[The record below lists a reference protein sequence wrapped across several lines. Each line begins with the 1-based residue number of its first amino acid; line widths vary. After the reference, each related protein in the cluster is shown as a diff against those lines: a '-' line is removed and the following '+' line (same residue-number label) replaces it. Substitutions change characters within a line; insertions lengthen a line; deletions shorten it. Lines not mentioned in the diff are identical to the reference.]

1 MLLPLTIMSARKIN
15 PPEAFP
21 AEPSTPTS
29 LRLDLSFG
37 EVQIRK
43 NGIEFR
49 TGKPIP
55 SWTEMTV
62 TLETPGDGR
71 QANFTGVVVACNGN
85 RHQGYM
91 VAMVFTGLTRQA
103 QAQLDSFALSL

>member
-1 MLLPLTIMSARKIN
+1 MSARKIN
-15 PPEAFP
+15 SSAAFAGQPEQP
-21 AEPSTPTS
+21 AS
-29 LRLDLSFG
+29 LRLDLSVG

-49 TGKPIP
+49 TGKPMAT
-55 SWTEMTV
+55 WTEMTV

-91 VAMVFTGLTRQA
+91 VAMVFTEMTRQA
-103 QAQLDSFALSL
+103 QAQLSSLALSL

>member
-1 MLLPLTIMSARKIN
+1 MSARKIN
-15 PPEAFP
+15 PSEAFAGQP
-21 AEPSTPTS
+21 IQQPS
-29 LRLDLSFG
+29 LRLDLSIG

-49 TGKPIP
+49 TGKPIAP
-55 SWTEMTV
+55 WTEMTV
-62 TLETPGDGR
+62 TLEIPGDGR

-91 VAMVFTGLTRQA
+91 VAMLFTEMTRQA
-103 QAQLDSFALSL
+103 QAQLNSFALSL